1 MSNPCHLQ
9 PNRDSERP
17 VVLVVDDD
25 PRILATMER
34 RLTSEELTVLTAPNG
49 VTALE
54 LFETEWPDLVLLDIS
69 MPGMDGFEVCR
80 RMKSD
85 QERGLAPVLFV
96 SSLQQERHRVRGLT
110 AGADGFLT
118 KPVNAKELMAWI
130 GSRLVF
136 KRRLDQL
143 EPLEAVLLSMAK
155 AIEGRDPHTGGH
167 CYRLSRLSAEIGGMM
182 GMGQDDLR
190 ALWQAGVLHDIGK
203 ISVPDRIL
211 LKPGPLTE
219 EERLVMMEHPIRGEE
234 ICRPLRSLAPVL
246 PVIRHHHE
254 RLDGSGYPDGLV
266 GDEIPLT
273 ARVLQVVDVFD
284 ALVSR
289 RPYKPA
295 LPEDEALGILNQEI
309 ARGWWDRATFD
320 VLQELLE
327 SNRKKSGFSLGGL
340 ELDSGLP
347 EIDVYARNGGACLS
361 RVPAGIG
368 SIDERR

>member
-1 MSNPCHLQ
+1 MSNPGRSQ
-9 PNRDSERP
+9 PVRPTDQP

-34 RLTSEELTVLTAPNG
+34 RLASEEFTVLTASNG
-49 VTALE
+49 VSALA
-54 LFETEWPDLVLLDIS
+54 LFEAEWPDLVLLDIS
-69 MPGMDGFEVCR
+69 MPGMDGFEVCQ

-85 QERGLAPVLFV
+85 GERGLTPVLFV

-118 KPVNAKELMAWI
+118 KPVNATELMAWI

-136 KRRLDQL
+136 KRKLDQL

-167 CYRLSRLSAEIGGMM
+167 CYRLSRFSAEVGARM
-182 GMGQDDLR
+182 GMGQDDIR
-190 ALWQAGVLHDIGK
+190 ALWQAGSLHDIGK

-254 RLDGSGYPDGLV
+254 RMDGSGYPDGLV
-266 GDEIPLT
+266 GDEIPLK
-273 ARVLQVVDVFD
+273 ARVLQVVDIFD
-284 ALVSR
+284 ALISR

-295 LPEDEALGILNQEI
+295 LPQDEALGILDQEI
-309 ARGWWDRATFD
+309 ARGWWDRNVFD
-320 VLQELLE
+320 VLVEI
-327 SNRKKSGFSLGGL
+327 L
-340 ELDSGLP
+340 ELKPEEMRSSAVGWESFPGLP
-347 EIDVYARNGGACLS
+347 ESDVYAHNGGACLS
-361 RVPAGIG
+361 RVPSGIG

>member
-1 MSNPCHLQ
+1 
-9 PNRDSERP
+9 
-17 VVLVVDDD
+17 
-25 PRILATMER
+25 MER
-34 RLTSEELTVLTAPNG
+34 RLASEEFNVHTAPSG
-49 VTALE
+49 TVALE
-54 LFETEWPDLVLLDIS
+54 LFQSEWPDLVLLDIS
-69 MPGMDGFEVCR
+69 MPGMDGFEVCQ

-85 QERGLAPVLFV
+85 PERGLTPVLFV
-96 SSLQQERHRVRGLT
+96 TSLQQERHRVRGLT

-118 KPVNAKELMAWI
+118 KPVNANELMAWI

-136 KRRLDQL
+136 KRKLDQL

-167 CYRLSRLSAEIGGMM
+167 CYRLSRFSAEIGAKM
-182 GMGQDDLR
+182 GMGQDDVR
-190 ALWQAGVLHDIGK
+190 ALWQAGILHDIGK

-266 GDEIPLT
+266 GDEIPIT

-284 ALVSR
+284 ALISR
-289 RPYKPA
+289 RPYKA
-295 LPEDEALGILNQEI
+295 AFSQEEALSILDQEI

-320 VLQELLE
+320 VLVELLE
-327 SNRKKSGFSLGGL
+327 SDERQSGMSLAGFEVAPGV
-340 ELDSGLP
+340 P
-347 EIDVYARNGGACLS
+347 EAVVYANNGGACLS
-361 RVPAGIG
+361 RLPTGIG